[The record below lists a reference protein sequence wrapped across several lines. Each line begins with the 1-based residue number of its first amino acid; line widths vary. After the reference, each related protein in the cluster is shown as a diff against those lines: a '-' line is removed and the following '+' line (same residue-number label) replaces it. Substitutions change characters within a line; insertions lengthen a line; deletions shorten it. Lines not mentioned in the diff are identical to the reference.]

1 MHVTI
6 FGSGYVGLVQ
16 AACLAEVGHDVVCVD
31 IDAAKVERL
40 RRGEIHIYEP
50 GLERVVV
57 ESQAAGRLAFRTDP
71 ADTCPWSPQYCTPS
85 RRT

>member
-40 RRGEIHIYEP
+40 RQGD
-50 GLERVVV
+50 
-57 ESQAAGRLAFRTDP
+57 RLKSVGAEAP
-71 ADTCPWSPQYCTPS
+71 LHTCSRYWSIG
-85 RRT
+85 